1 MPSLKAEN
9 HGNDPT
15 IAIVPAGSSGWAG
28 KDEKSATEKP
38 NAPTTN
44 GQSKLEQ
51 GSSNDQSQNLTNN
64 FHHLNNVPQQV
75 KLKSQNEFS
84 F

>member
-28 KDEKSATEKP
+28 KDDKSTTEKANVP
-38 NAPTTN
+38 SSN
-44 GQSKLEQ
+44 GQTKLDQGNASEQ
-51 GSSNDQSQNLTNN
+51 NQNLTNN
-64 FHHLNNVPQQV
+64 FHQQLNNVTQQV
-75 KLKSQNEFS
+75 KNQ
-84 F
+84 